1 MKCLPTGG
9 GEKWLC
15 DYENNI
21 NINIEIIFFEQEVLD
36 KTRSLEWSSLAK
48 EYYAI
53 SIHLL
58 LLANI

>member
-21 NINIEIIFFEQEVLD
+21 NINIEIIFLN
-36 KTRSLEWSSLAK
+36 KK
-48 EYYAI
+48 Y
-53 SIHLL
+53 
-58 LLANI
+58 